1 MARKA
6 TYSRDRIIKA
16 AVEVIEKYGKESYS
30 VRNVANH
37 LDSSTQPIYSFFSDS
52 RELYRE
58 TLLEIKKQLLAHT
71 TIEYSEYVFR
81 NMGFGFTLFAR
92 DYPNLFRA
100 FFDDSDVNIQ
110 FVKEFLIDLRAALDT
125 DERFD
130 RLSSVGKDLLL
141 EKMWTFSFGYA
152 NLIING
158 LVQDTSDEAVKK
170 MILDVGTAV
179 IKDALQRENLI

>member
-1 MARKA
+1 M
-6 TYSRDRIIKA
+6 
-16 AVEVIEKYGKESYS
+16 
-30 VRNVANH
+30 
-37 LDSSTQPIYSFFSDS
+37 
-52 RELYRE
+52 
-58 TLLEIKKQLLAHT
+58 
-71 TIEYSEYVFR
+71 
-81 NMGFGFTLFAR
+81 
-92 DYPNLFRA
+92 
-100 FFDDSDVNIQ
+100 
-110 FVKEFLIDLRAALDT
+110 RAALDT